1 MFDTKDFNRID
12 KGYFEVLSLTSLNI
26 KVRSKNTGHLWSIH
40 SKDLNQNISS
50 IEIWHQHKDEDRPH
64 LQRGLH
70 PLTVREAQK
79 MIKEHDRYVLNGREP
94 S

>member
-1 MFDTKDFNRID
+1 MFDTKDFNSID
-12 KGYFEVLSLTSLNI
+12 KQYFEVLALTCYNI
-26 KVRSKNTGHLWSIH
+26 KVRSRNTQHLWAIY

-70 PLTVREAQK
+70 PLTVKEAQK
-79 MIKEHDRYVLNGREP
+79 MIKDHDRYVLNER
-94 S
+94 